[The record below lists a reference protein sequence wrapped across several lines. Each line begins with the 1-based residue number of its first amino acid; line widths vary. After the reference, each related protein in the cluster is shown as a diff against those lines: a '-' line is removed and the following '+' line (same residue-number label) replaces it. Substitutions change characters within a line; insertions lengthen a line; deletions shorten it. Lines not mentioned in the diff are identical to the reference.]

1 VIKRVRP
8 SGARADAACSR
19 CWVAL
24 SPTVLFPPSWPSCF
38 WLQRSHTSSRYV
50 LLLHTHPLF
59 QRLTLLLLK
68 VFFKLLALII
78 VFAFFHG
85 AFVLPVVL
93 SLIGPA
99 AHPTRFV
106 AWLVCEPQLLGAVG
120 LFALTV
126 ACRCSESFEAELD
139 AQDLEKKTVATSS
152 VLITCT
158 TSLV

>member
-1 VIKRVRP
+1 M
-8 SGARADAACSR
+8 
-19 CWVAL
+19 
-24 SPTVLFPPSWPSCF
+24 
-38 WLQRSHTSSRYV
+38 
-50 LLLHTHPLF
+50 LHTHPLF

-78 VFAFFHG
+78 VFAYFHG
-85 AFVLPVVL
+85 AIVLPVVL

-106 AWLVCEPQLLGAVG
+106 AWLVFKP

-139 AQDLEKKTVATSS
+139 AQDLEKETVATFS
-152 VLITCT
+152 V
-158 TSLV
+158 